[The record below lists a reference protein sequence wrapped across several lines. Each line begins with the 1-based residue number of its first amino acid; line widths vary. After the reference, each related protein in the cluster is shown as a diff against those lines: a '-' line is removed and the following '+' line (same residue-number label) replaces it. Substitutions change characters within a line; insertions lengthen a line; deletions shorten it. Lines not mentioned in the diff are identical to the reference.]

1 MLQEVNDLNEIGH
14 SDSASTKEYLLG
26 RKIHGKM
33 PTNNRTAL
41 YLRVST
47 VDQKPDLQFD
57 GLRGYAA
64 RAGLEIVREFL
75 DVAVSGR
82 KQGRPQL
89 NALMQAARN
98 YAFDCVLVWKF
109 DRFARSTQHLLM
121 ALEEFDHLGIRFV
134 SIQDQIDTT
143 SPMGKALFTLIG
155 AMAELESSL
164 ISERV
169 SAGMKAAKVRGKHL
183 GRPRT
188 PAFVVA
194 RIEQLAKTTDL
205 SVRGIQQEI
214 SAEIGR
220 GVVGDIVKRVR
231 QNPAAH

>member
-1 MLQEVNDLNEIGH
+1 M
-14 SDSASTKEYLLG
+14 K
-26 RKIHGKM
+26 KIL
-33 PTNNRTAL
+33 TNNRTAI

-47 VDQKPDLQFD
+47 ADQKPDLQFD
-57 GLRGYAA
+57 DLRAYAE
-64 RAGLEIVREFL
+64 RAGLDIVHEYL

-89 NALMQAARN
+89 DALMQAARN
-98 YAFDCVLVWKF
+98 YAFDSVLVWKF
-109 DRFARSTQHLLM
+109 DRFARSTKHLLT

-143 SPMGKALFTLIG
+143 SPMGKAMFTLIG

-169 SAGMKAAKVRGKHL
+169 TAGMKAAKARGKNL

-188 PAFVVA
+188 PAAVVA
-194 RIEQLAKTTDL
+194 KIEDLAKTTDL
-205 SVRGIQQEI
+205 SVRKIHQRIG
-214 SAEIGR
+214 AKIGR
-220 GVVGDIVKRVR
+220 GVVGGIVKRVR
-231 QNPAAH
+231 HSPAAH